1 MIDPPCI
8 HTPSPNHEP
17 RPAGTVV
24 DMLILHYTGMAT
36 ARDALDRLRDPA
48 AKVSAHYLID
58 TDGTIHAMVPEA
70 RRAWHA
76 GAAEWAGARDIN
88 DRSVGIELVNPGHEI
103 DYHAFPD
110 PQIASLIDLG
120 TVIRARQPIP
130 AHRVLGHSDVAPQR
144 KADPGERLPW
154 DRLVAHGLGIAP
166 SAVEPPE
173 RTPEIPWFQRTLAA
187 VGYAAPDTG
196 ELDAATR
203 NVLTAFQ
210 RRFRREAVTGAP
222 DSNTAAR
229 LLGVHHQLEAVGA
242 LA

>member
-1 MIDPPCI
+1 MIDPPQI
-8 HTPSPNHEP
+8 DTPSPNHEP
-17 RPAGTVV
+17 RPTGTAV

-36 ARDALDRLRDPA
+36 AQAALDRLRDPA

-58 TDGTIHAMVPEA
+58 SDGSIHAMVPEA

-76 GAAEWAGARDIN
+76 GAAEWAGARDVN
-88 DRSVGIELVNPGHEI
+88 DRSIGIELVNPGHAI
-103 DYHAFPD
+103 DYHAFPE

-120 TVIRARQPIP
+120 TVIRARHPIP

-166 SAVEPPE
+166 VATAAPE
-173 RTPEIPWFQRTLAA
+173 STPGIAWFQRTLAA
-187 VGYAAPDTG
+187 IGYAVSDTG
-196 ELDAATR
+196 ALDTATC
-203 NVLTAFQ
+203 NVLSAFQ

-222 DSNTAAR
+222 DSDTAAR
-229 LLGVHHQLEAVGA
+229 LLGVYRQLEALGA

>member
-1 MIDPPCI
+1 MIDPP
-8 HTPSPNHEP
+8 HVETPSPNHEP
-17 RPAGTVV
+17 RPPGTPV

-36 ARDALDRLRDPA
+36 AAAALDRLREPD

-58 TDGTIHAMVPEA
+58 TDGTIHAMVPES

-88 DRSVGIELVNPGHEI
+88 DRSVGIELVNPGHDI
-103 DYHAFPD
+103 DYRAFPEA
-110 PQIASLIDLG
+110 QITALIDLG
-120 TVIRARQPIP
+120 TVIRARHPIP

-166 SAVEPPE
+166 VETEPPPAL
-173 RTPEIPWFQRTLAA
+173 PEIAWFQRTLATI
-187 VGYAAPDTG
+187 GYAAPDSG

-210 RRFRREAVTGAP
+210 RRFRREAITGAP
-222 DSNTAAR
+222 DSGTAAR
-229 LLGVHHQLEAVGA
+229 LVGVYRQLEALGA